1 MVCQQIKKTCEDWNH
16 DTSDWISQPPITN
29 LSWNAEMTIW
39 GKVAHLQGWCSWVGD
54 AAQICIRHK
63 LGKYLPHLPFAV
75 FPILKWNKTQGQD
88 GNENPD
94 GQNEWINAFFF
105 KLPVLN
111 KFVFHLATCICHN
124 CWIVWLTI
132 HRDVHFAV
140 KVRHHFHHH
149 VSIECMASSNKVE
162 IQELKEAKPKK
173 NGSTNLH
180 QETLSSVPSYIVLW
194 WMTKQ
199 DLFKLETLDMQ
210 PSRIALMVAGAATH
224 WAVSSLSLQT
234 WNGHKW
240 LKFKNPSMK

>member
-94 GQNEWINAFFF
+94 GQNEWINTFFLNSLSSTSLSF
-105 KLPVLN
+105 TWPHAYVTIVGLSDSLYIAMCTSLWRSDIISTTTWVLN
-111 KFVFHLATCICHN
+111 
-124 CWIVWLTI
+124 VWRAQI
-132 HRDVHFAV
+132 
-140 KVRHHFHHH
+140 K
-149 VSIECMASSNKVE
+149 
-162 IQELKEAKPKK
+162 LKSK
-173 NGSTNLH
+173 S
-180 QETLSSVPSYIVLW
+180 
-194 WMTKQ
+194 
-199 DLFKLETLDMQ
+199 
-210 PSRIALMVAGAATH
+210 
-224 WAVSSLSLQT
+224 
-234 WNGHKW
+234 
-240 LKFKNPSMK
+240 